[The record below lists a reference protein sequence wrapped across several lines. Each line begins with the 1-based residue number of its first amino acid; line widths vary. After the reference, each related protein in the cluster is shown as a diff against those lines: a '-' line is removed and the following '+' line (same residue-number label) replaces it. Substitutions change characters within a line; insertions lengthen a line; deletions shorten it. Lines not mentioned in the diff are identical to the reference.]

1 MEINGVKLDFSMF
14 NEDKADVR
22 SRYYAELEKM
32 RHIKENIPE
41 GTPKEQNAFLCNA
54 IKGLFDN
61 VFGSGTGVRVC
72 GEGNDLLL
80 HMDAYDQLV
89 SEQIRQQNK
98 YKGIMNRMKNMK
110 VKK

>member
-1 MEINGVKLDFSMF
+1 MEINGVKLDFPMF

-22 SRYYAELEKM
+22 SRYFAELEKM
-32 RHIKENIPE
+32 KRIKENMPE
-41 GTPKEQNAFLCNA
+41 GTPKEQNAFLCSA
-54 IKGLFDN
+54 IKNLFDN

-89 SEQIRQQNK
+89 SEQIKQQNK
-98 YKGIMNRMKNMK
+98 YKGIMNRMKNMR